1 MKVEEAKKII
11 KRAREKNRI
20 PHTYI
25 IYGGD
30 EKEREEVATFFS
42 LSLICKKENFPCFEC
57 ETCKKI
63 TNKTHPDIRWVL
75 TEKKIL
81 SINQVRWLKED
92 IYITPYSGER
102 KIYIFKINYMKD
114 EAANSFLKILEEPP
128 SYGII
133 LILSENINFFLPTII
148 SRCQKIPLNYKL
160 PSYDETIEKTEKEFL
175 EIVKLKK
182 NNLYEFFKYIDK
194 FVKEREREEIEM
206 WIEKFLWFYRD
217 LCFKKG
223 NFPENLLVNNR
234 IDVKIYNGVNF
245 EKMEKI
251 IEFKNRIKYNVNL
264 KLTFEVLLLTV
275 L

>member
-11 KRAREKNRI
+11 KRAREKDRVS
-20 PHTYI
+20 HAYI

-30 EKEREEVATFFS
+30 EKEREEVAIFFS
-42 LSLICKKENFPCFEC
+42 LSLLCKEKNFPCFEC
-57 ETCKKI
+57 EVCKKI
-63 TNKTHPDIRWVL
+63 MDKTYPDVRWIFP
-75 TEKKIL
+75 EKNIL

-92 IYITPYSGER
+92 IYIAPYSGER

-133 LILSENINFFLPTII
+133 LILSENVNFFLPTII

-160 PSYDETIEKTEKEFL
+160 PSYDETIENTEKEFL
-175 EIVKLKK
+175 QMLKLK
-182 NNLYEFFKYIDK
+182 NTNLYEFFRYVEK
-194 FVKEREREEIEM
+194 FVKEKEREEIEM
-206 WIEKFLWFYRD
+206 WLEKFLWFYRD
-217 LCFKKG
+217 LCFKKEK
-223 NFPENLLVNNR
+223 FPEELLVKNHG
-234 IDVKIYNGVNF
+234 DVKIDGEVNF

-264 KLTFEVLLLTV
+264 KLTFEALFLSIL
-275 L
+275 